1 MSKVNRQVVMQCLV
15 GSHNY
20 NLNTPE
26 SDMDYK
32 IFVCPTF
39 EDLYTGN
46 SHSESIIGQNMD
58 FDIHDIRKMDNLLYK
73 ANVNFLEVLFSQSV
87 IINPQLHPKA
97 NKQVEELF
105 SMKHDIAKMN
115 LPYLYHAC
123 IGMYH
128 NKMKYLE
135 KGTSGTQHLVDKFGF
150 DTKQALHSYRILDF
164 LERFAQNEFSDFGQA
179 IYYKE
184 IGCART
190 DGYARDTLLHI
201 KSGGVTKDK
210 FIDMANKKLEFT
222 QSNANI
228 YLEQKVDEQ
237 THDKLKQ
244 IIKTIVHTEMMHE
257 QTR

>member
-46 SHSESIIGQNMD
+46 SYAESIIGQNMD
-58 FDIHDIRKMDNLLYK
+58 FDIHDVRKMDNLLYK

-87 IINPQLHPKA
+87 MIHPQLQPETR
-97 NKQVEELF
+97 KQVGELF

-128 NKMKYLE
+128 NKMKSLE
-135 KGTSGTQHLVDKFGF
+135 KGTSGTQYLVDKFGF
-150 DTKQALHSYRILDF
+150 DTKQALHAYRILDF

-179 IYYKE
+179 IYYSSRACDRTY
-184 IGCART
+184 GC
-190 DGYARDTLLHI
+190 GRDILLYI
-201 KSGGVTKDK
+201 KSGGMTKQHC
-210 FIDMANKKLEFT
+210 IEIANQKLEFT

-237 THDKLKQ
+237 THEKLKQ

-257 QTR
+257 QKR

>member
-1 MSKVNRQVVMQCLV
+1 MDKANRQVVMQCLV

-39 EDLYTGN
+39 NDLYTGN
-46 SHSESIIGQNMD
+46 SHSESIIGHDAD
-58 FDIHDIRKMDNLLYK
+58 FDFHDIRKMDNLLYK

-87 IINPQLHPKA
+87 MINPQLQPVTK
-97 NKQVEELF
+97 KQVEELF
-105 SMKHDIAKMN
+105 GMKHDIAKMN

-123 IGMYH
+123 IGMHH

-135 KGTSGTQHLVDKFGF
+135 KGTSGTQYLVDKFGF

-164 LERFAQNEFSDFGQA
+164 LERFAQNEFNDFGQA

-190 DGYARDTLLHI
+190 SGHARDTLLRI
-201 KSGGVTKDK
+201 KLGAFTKDE
-210 FIDMANKKLEFT
+210 FINIANQKLDLI
-222 QSNANI
+222 QSNANL
-228 YLEQKVDEQ
+228 YLDQKVDEQ
-237 THDKLKQ
+237 THERLKQ

-257 QTR
+257 QKR

>member
-1 MSKVNRQVVMQCLV
+1 MDKANRQVVMQCLV

-39 EDLYTGN
+39 DDLYTGN
-46 SHSESIIGQNMD
+46 SHSESIIGHDAD
-58 FDIHDIRKMDNLLYK
+58 FDFHDIRKMDNLLYK

-87 IINPQLHPKA
+87 MINPQLQPDTK
-97 NKQVEELF
+97 KQVEELF
-105 SMKHDIAKMN
+105 NMKHDIAKMN

-123 IGMYH
+123 IGMHH

-150 DTKQALHSYRILDF
+150 DTKQALHAYRILDF

-179 IYYKE
+179 IYY
-184 IGCART
+184 
-190 DGYARDTLLHI
+190 DGHGRYEGKSRDTLLAI
-201 KSGGVTKDK
+201 KCGCFSQGEFEHMVNT
-210 FIDMANKKLEFT
+210 KLERV
-222 QSNANI
+222 QDRHKSI
-228 YLEQKVDEQ
+228 YSEAMVDGA
-237 THDKLKQ
+237 THGKLQ
-244 IIKTIVHTEMMHE
+244 DIVRGIVYTELMM
-257 QTR
+257 R